1 VPRQSSENQRIR
13 DDRRQ
18 QILRAASHVFAR
30 KGLAATT
37 IADIAQAAG
46 VSHGLAYHY
55 FASKEEI
62 FAQLIRRAMEGTEHL
77 LLAARAREGTVT
89 TRLRWLIEVMIEGAS
104 DSADD
109 LLIVQQAAISE
120 AVPPEIRELVL
131 QRPPVMVH
139 SLSQLIREGQSNG
152 ELISG
157 DPEVLALL
165 LLSCI
170 EGIFSSM
177 SLRFQP
183 QTIQSIQSIEAD
195 TLLQLFMSR

>member
-1 VPRQSSENQRIR
+1 MPRQSSQNQRIR

-18 QILRAASHVFAR
+18 QILRAAAHVFAR

-55 FASKEEI
+55 FDSKEDI
-62 FAQLIRRAMEGTEHL
+62 FAQLIRRAMDGTERL
-77 LLAARAREGTVT
+77 LLEARSREGTVT
-89 TRLRWLIEVMIEGAS
+89 SRLHWLIEQMIEGAS

-120 AVPPEIRELVL
+120 AVPPEVRELVL
-131 QRPPVMVH
+131 QRPPVLVQ
-139 SLSQLIREGQSNG
+139 SLAQLMSEGQRAG

-157 DPEVLALL
+157 DPDQLALL
-165 LLSCI
+165 LLSCVQ
-170 EGIFSSM
+170 GIFSTM
-177 SLRFQP
+177 ALRFQP
-183 QTIQSIQSIEAD
+183 QSIQSIEAD
-195 TLLQLFMSR
+195 TLLQLFKPR

>member
-1 VPRQSSENQRIR
+1 MPRQSSQNQRIR

-18 QILRAASHVFAR
+18 QILRAAAHVFAR

-55 FASKEEI
+55 FDSKEDI
-62 FAQLIRRAMEGTEHL
+62 FAQLISRAMDGTERL
-77 LLAARAREGTVT
+77 LLEARSREGTVT
-89 TRLRWLIEVMIEGAS
+89 SRLHWLIEQMIEGAS

-120 AVPPEIRELVL
+120 AVPPEVRELVL
-131 QRPPVMVH
+131 QRPPVLVQ
-139 SLSQLIREGQSNG
+139 SLAQLISEGQRAG

-157 DPEVLALL
+157 DPDQLALL
-165 LLSCI
+165 LLSCVQ
-170 EGIFSSM
+170 GIFSTM
-177 SLRFQP
+177 ALRFQP
-183 QTIQSIQSIEAD
+183 QSIQSIEAG
-195 TLLQLFMSR
+195 TLLQLFKPR